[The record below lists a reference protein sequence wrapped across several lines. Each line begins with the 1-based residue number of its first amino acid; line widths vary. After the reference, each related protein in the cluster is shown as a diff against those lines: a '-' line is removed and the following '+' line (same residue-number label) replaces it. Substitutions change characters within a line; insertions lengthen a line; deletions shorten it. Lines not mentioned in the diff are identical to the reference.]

1 MNVCRSLFFILV
13 TLLLTSCTSELT
25 RRYKSVEMTT
35 RGAEKPPLVRVSA
48 FTMEVA
54 KIENKPAI
62 LQLSAEGQASLITA
76 VAKIE
81 KSAEG
86 LYQQLATG
94 FESYSSSEVTDR
106 SQYTVQ
112 LVFSVQKTKEMTL
125 VADRISQLEL
135 KFEELSEFFQFK
147 YWNKFETEYG
157 QVDLGKIGLKQGTT
171 FTAKATPNFG
181 GASTGEIGVTRSKE
195 LNEEVTLRQRFI
207 TSTGVL
213 DKHTATLVQ
222 EGVTGIDLAGNTSID
237 FTIELNPDMVETLSV
252 IKFESLKNDN
262 GYKAANELSLKRI
275 SIKAPEFSVIESLK
289 NGVLARLTG
298 SYIMRHVR
306 KGDQTINEGDD
317 EVEFIEGN
325 LEVIPE
331 HIAIMS
337 KEQLE
342 RTRHRFYLHPLGY
355 KGKNLTIDLPENSNQ
370 SLEFATFIEAEQFLE
385 WLKNTKSTSVGAS
398 GWQLKL
404 GNSPLVIRDIINLRI
419 ERRL

>member
-1 MNVCRSLFFILV
+1 MNLCRSLFFTLV
-13 TLLLTSCTSELT
+13 TLLLTSCASELT
-25 RRYKSVEMTT
+25 RRYNSVEMIT
-35 RGAEKPPLVRVSA
+35 RGTEKSPLVRVSA

-54 KIENKPAI
+54 ELEGKPAI

-76 VAKIE
+76 IAKLE
-81 KSAEG
+81 RSAEG
-86 LYQQLATG
+86 IYQQLANG
-94 FESYSSSEVTDR
+94 FESYSPSDVIDR
-106 SQYTVQ
+106 SQYKVR
-112 LVFSVQKTKEMTL
+112 LVFSVQKTEKMTV

-135 KFEELSEFFQFK
+135 KFNELSEFFQFK

-157 QVDLGKIGLKQGTT
+157 QVDLGNIGLKQGTT

-181 GASTGEIGVTRSKE
+181 GASTGEIGVTNSKE

-237 FTIELNPDMVETLSV
+237 LTIELNPDKVETLSV
-252 IKFESLKNDN
+252 IKFESLKNDK

-275 SIKAPEFSVIESLK
+275 SIKAPEFSVVESLK
-289 NGVLARLTG
+289 NGVFTRLTG
-298 SYIMRHVR
+298 SYIVRHVR

-317 EVEFIEGN
+317 EIEFIKGN

-331 HIAIMS
+331 HIAIMT

-370 SLEFATFIEAEQFLE
+370 SLEFATFVEAEQFLE
-385 WLKNTKSTSVGAS
+385 WLKNTNSATVGAS

-404 GNSPLVIRDIINLRI
+404 GNNPLDKKDIINLRI
-419 ERRL
+419 VRRL